1 MKQSQ
6 WLNTFQEN
14 STIPLLIAMDAE
26 WGVAMR
32 LDSVKGFPWP
42 MTLGAV
48 KDTLLLRAIGKRMG
62 DQENR
67 LGVHYSFS
75 PVLDINTNQRNPII
89 GNRSY
94 GSSSERVTRQAL
106 AIMLGHQDAGILTSG
121 KHFPGHGDTAQA
133 VSYTHLRAHET

>member
-1 MKQSQ
+1 MEK
-6 WLNTFQEN
+6 
-14 STIPLLIAMDAE
+14 
-26 WGVAMR
+26 R
-32 LDSVKGFPWP
+32 L
-42 MTLGAV
+42 
-48 KDTLLLRAIGKRMG
+48 G

-121 KHFPGHGDTAQA
+121 KHFPGHGDTAQDSHKTLPIVNFNA
-133 VSYTHLRAHET
+133 DRINKVELAPYKSLIKNGLSSVMVAHLNVPSITKKDYQLHFQVMLSEEF